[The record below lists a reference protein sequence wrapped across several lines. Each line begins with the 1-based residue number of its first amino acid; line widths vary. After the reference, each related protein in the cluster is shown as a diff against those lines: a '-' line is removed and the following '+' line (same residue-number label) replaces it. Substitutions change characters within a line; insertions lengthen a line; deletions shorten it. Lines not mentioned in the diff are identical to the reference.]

1 VRGFRL
7 ALAAVV
13 LVVGCEAPSR
23 PPTSVS
29 DGVLTATA
37 RASALRLRNSSSQAV
52 NYFVLASDAVPLV
65 DWLPCAG
72 PACPAIPA
80 GGSVSLPYS
89 QIAGYSASTTEAI
102 VWWWHSVSDGAGG
115 YQPDS
120 LRTLL
125 APL

>member
-1 VRGFRL
+1 VRGSAL
-7 ALAAVV
+7 ALAVVV

-29 DGVLTATA
+29 GGVLTVTA
-37 RASALRLRNSSSQAV
+37 AAGVLRLRNGSQEAV
-52 NYFVLASDAVPLV
+52 NDFLLARDAVPLV

-72 PACPAIPA
+72 PACPAVPS
-80 GGSVSLPYS
+80 GDSVSVPYV
-89 QIAGYSASTTEAI
+89 QVAGYSPATTEAI

-115 YQPDS
+115 FRPDS
-120 LRTLL
+120 PRSLV